1 MSGVRLFGRL
11 ALFVV
16 YFWFGVLKVVTES
29 PANPLVEAL
38 LKKTL
43 PFVSFDQFIV
53 GFGMLE
59 MVIGILFLFPWLT
72 KWAVGI
78 LLLHMVTTVLPMF
91 LLPSIAWHAWFV
103 PTLEGQYVI
112 KNLVIIALALS
123 LLPDRQWNSRIRL
136 FS

>member
-38 LKKTL
+38 LKTTP
-43 PFVSFDQFIV
+43 PFVTFSHFIV
-53 GFGMLE
+53 GFGILE
-59 MVIGILFLFPWLT
+59 MVIGVLFLFPQLT
-72 KWAVGI
+72 KWAVGT
-78 LLLHMVTTVLPMF
+78 LLLHVATTVMPLF
-91 LLPSIAWHAWFV
+91 LLPSIAWQAWFV
-103 PTLEGQYVI
+103 PTLEGQYIV
-112 KNLVIIALALS
+112 KNLIIIALALS
-123 LLPDRQWNSRIRL
+123 LLPDRAWNSRTRL

>member
-16 YFWFGVLKVVTES
+16 YFWFGLLKVVTDS

-43 PFVSFDQFIV
+43 PFVTFDHFIV
-53 GFGMLE
+53 GFGILE
-59 MVIGILFLFPWLT
+59 MVIGILFLFPRLT
-72 KWAVGI
+72 KWALLI
-78 LLLHMVTTVLPMF
+78 LLLHMATTIMPLF
-91 LLPSIAWHAWFV
+91 LLPAIAWQGWFV
-103 PTLEGQYVI
+103 PTLEGQYMI

-123 LLPDRQWNSRIRL
+123 LLPESWNSRTRL

>member
-38 LKKTL
+38 LNKTL
-43 PFVSFDQFIV
+43 PFVTFDQFIV
-53 GFGMLE
+53 GFGILE

-78 LLLHMVTTVLPMF
+78 LLLHMATTVLPLF

-103 PTLEGQYVI
+103 PTLEGQYML

-123 LLPDRQWNSRIRL
+123 LLPDRKWNSRTRL